1 MLNFNLLDDEFP
13 GRLKF
18 NMMEDPK
25 DQATGNFEVFV
36 GDELIHSKK
45 RGKGRAETQ
54 MEQDAIIED
63 IRNRLE
69 K

>member
-1 MLNFNLLDDEFP
+1 
-13 GRLKF
+13 
-18 NMMEDPK
+18 MMEAPK